1 MADSFDVVVGT
12 NKTTYN
18 NAKEAG
24 AAYFNADITQ
34 RPAVIHS
41 MEGLGPGGSA
51 RFMAETEIHG
61 QNEDGSNRFVKA
73 LPSSDKAVDKEFRA
87 GYTEALEKSKEADK
101 NAAEIASRGPTYG
114 VMTLDDKTVTSIRF
128 ERAEKDG
135 QEAFDVSFHLGNKTV
150 GRLKGIDADSL
161 KEAVGEKNAKAITEH
176 GEVKGSLKGE
186 SLMNEYGLSPEEAA
200 RRDAMKEAQASHD
213 LEPDDPAEQNIVSH
227 EPERLEEIDV
237 EEGLARLARHRAAE
251 RRIEE
256 ERAAEREQRDRKEQ
270 KELADNAEGKRI
282 KVENLSEKAV
292 EQDNINRL
300 AEHNGNDPSYNDQMQ
315 TEREK
320 NRQIELMDQVHNQFR
335 VAGSKF
341 HFKDQPQR
349 IAFKDK
355 GERMVS
361 ASNDDRVA
369 HAMATMAEA
378 KGWKTIRVS
387 GHPEFKKEVWMEAS
401 LRGLQVRGF
410 EPKEQDLKELEARLD
425 KRSRNTVEREPEK
438 EQKQARQKLVEAH
451 KEERQ
456 ATTQD
461 KPAEAAKTAL
471 RAYAG
476 RVIEHGEAPFN
487 HDPKEK
493 KNYFVKMATAK
504 GEETVW
510 GVDLKRGMTENKV
523 KSGDE
528 VRLEFQGKQPV
539 TVTALERDKSGKVI
553 GTKEIETNRNTW
565 DVQKS
570 DRAKVVGAVAAEMMK
585 GKGLSEQEQQTV
597 MKAINERLEQR
608 EKQGK
613 VPAVPMY
620 DKKAP
625 SAQRQAERTRPQ
637 VEHNAERTR

>member
-1 MADSFDVVVGT
+1 MEQTIKHYKLSDPRYDAEYIRDNAEEMIEIAEKAGASRFQAITADGQSLQVDKANDGRWLRSDGVEVNPKQQEQGQD
-12 NKTTYN
+12 
-18 NAKEAG
+18 KEAPARRG
-24 AAYFNADITQ
+24 PAVGAMQIDDKDVTAIRYEKTEKDSEAAYN
-34 RPAVIHS
+34 
-41 MEGLGPGGSA
+41 
-51 RFMAETEIHG
+51 
-61 QNEDGSNRFVKA
+61 
-73 LPSSDKAVDKEFRA
+73 
-87 GYTEALEKSKEADK
+87 
-101 NAAEIASRGPTYG
+101 
-114 VMTLDDKTVTSIRF
+114 VTF
-128 ERAEKDG
+128 LMD
-135 QEAFDVSFHLGNKTV
+135 NKTV
-150 GRLKGIDADSL
+150 VKLKGLDQTELENS
-161 KEAVGEKNAKAITEH
+161 VGQKNAETILKSETE
-176 GEVKGSLKGE
+176 KGTLRGSTLA
-186 SLMNEYGLSPEEAA
+186 NEYGLSPEENA
-200 RRDAMKEAQASHD
+200 RRVAAKAAQQEAQASHD

-256 ERAAEREQRDRKEQ
+256 ERAAEREQRDSKEQ
-270 KELADNAEGKRI
+270 KELAYNAEGKRI

-300 AEHNGNDPSYNDQMQ
+300 SERTGNDPSYNDQMQ

-335 VAGSKF
+335 VAGAKF

-361 ASNDDRVA
+361 ASNDARVA

-387 GHPEFKKEVWMEAS
+387 GHPEFRKEVWMEAS

-425 KRSRNTVEREPEK
+425 KRSRNSVEREPEK
-438 EQKQARQKLVEAH
+438 EQKQAKQQARQKPVEAH

-456 ATTQD
+456 TTTKD
-461 KPAEAAKTAL
+461 RPAEAAKTAL

-523 KSGDE
+523 KPGDE

-539 TVTALERDKSGKVI
+539 KVTALERDKTGKVI

>member
-300 AEHNGNDPSYNDQMQ
+300 AERNGNDPSYNDQMQ

-355 GERMVS
+355 GERIVS

-438 EQKQARQKLVEAH
+438 EQKQARQKPVEAH

-553 GTKEIETNRNTW
+553 GTKQIETNRNTW